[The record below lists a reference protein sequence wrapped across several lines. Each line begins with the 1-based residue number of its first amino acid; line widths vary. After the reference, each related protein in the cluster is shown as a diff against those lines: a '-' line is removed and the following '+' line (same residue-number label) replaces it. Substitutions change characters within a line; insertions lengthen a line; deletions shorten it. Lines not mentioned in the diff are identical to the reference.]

1 MTSPSQVIILMLLT
15 VSQIPSPLT
24 CSFTTHTYV
33 SVPAGSLS
41 EGGDKRMGGSD
52 YHACSVQFNLEVVMC
67 V

>member
-41 EGGDKRMGGSD
+41 EGGDTSMGGG
-52 YHACSVQFNLEVVMC
+52 LRLLC